1 MANGNDDQVQGSS
14 SEDYMF
20 NYHTSKLVFGLTLFE
35 YHDSIKEGDGERL
48 LDLYRLLLLL
58 FKANHKTKYAYACLL
73 YLVQL
78 EAILSESD
86 AHNLKWNRFFSK
98 YGGKGANI
106 PLDLR
111 MEQYNK
117 IVKTMWR
124 SLGANLTEES
134 ASRLANTVEPVEI
147 ILDRVD
153 EDCGLKATK
162 GYRSKGKPEEAV
174 AQITKDLMQ
183 IKAFQHHPGRE
194 GHPSFPKFPSSLLN
208 GLDYRDLREWM
219 VDLFQTWEPIYTPDV
234 E

>member
-1 MANGNDDQVQGSS
+1 
-14 SEDYMF
+14 MF
-20 NYHTSKLVFGLTLFE
+20 NYHRSKLVFGLTLFE

-183 IKAFQHHPGRE
+183 IKAFQTILEEKVILHFPNSHQAFSMVSITGTSVN
-194 GHPSFPKFPSSLLN
+194 GWWICLKLGNPSTLQ
-208 GLDYRDLREWM
+208 M
-219 VDLFQTWEPIYTPDV
+219 
-234 E
+234 